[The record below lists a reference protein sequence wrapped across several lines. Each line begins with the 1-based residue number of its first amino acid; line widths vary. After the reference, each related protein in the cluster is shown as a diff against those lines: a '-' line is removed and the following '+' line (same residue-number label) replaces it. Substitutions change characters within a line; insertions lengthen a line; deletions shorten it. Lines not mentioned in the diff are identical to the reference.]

1 MVIDPFCTRVNFFS
15 NLELFVNLLSC
26 VANIFFS
33 FRERTTIMRNTS
45 CPPGGLWAT
54 DGRTDRKGGG
64 RASEKESGGGD
75 LVLRL

>member
-1 MVIDPFCTRVNFFS
+1 MNFFS
-15 NLELFVNLLSC
+15 NLGLFVNLLSC

-33 FRERTTIMRNTS
+33 FRERPTIMRKTS

-54 DGRTDRKGGG
+54 DGGQRGRER